1 MSDFF
6 VVVEN
11 LNDWSPYYPS
21 QDVIT
26 FDDYLHRVHKPEGG
40 RVRVINLCRKYKY
53 LSSGYYCSL
62 LAEARAHHVLPSVRT
77 LNDVGRKSL
86 ASLQL
91 IDMEKQLA
99 KLHPEKD
106 GVTRSFRS
114 WFGHCVEEE
123 LLPIAR
129 EVFERIPCPILE
141 ITLIY
146 KKQWE
151 IKSVK
156 PVSLTELTS
165 TEEQES
171 FANTFEK
178 FSSKMWR
185 KPKSQKR
192 YRYDLAILVDPEE
205 EMPPSD
211 PKALK
216 RFVKAANQLGIA
228 TEFIG
233 KKDYIR
239 LAEYDGLFIRE
250 TTTVDHHT
258 YRFAKK
264 AEAEDLVVID
274 DPTSILRCTNKIY
287 LADLLQTHKIPTPRT
302 EIFSSTSEK
311 TLNKLVESIGFPMV
325 LKIPDGSFSRG
336 VIKVETFEQLENE
349 SKNLMQNSALLLAQ
363 EFLYTGYDWRIG
375 VLNNKPLYACRYY
388 MVNDHWQ
395 IYQHG
400 GKGVKSGKYDT
411 LPTFEVPNTV
421 LEVATKATRLIG
433 NGFYGVDIKQS
444 ESRIVVIEVNDNPSI
459 ESGVEDK
466 YLGDQLYIE
475 IMEEFLRRMAARRQQ
490 PA

>member
-62 LAEARAHHVLPSVRT
+62 LAEARTHHVLPSVRT

-86 ASLQL
+86 ATLQL
-91 IDMEKQLA
+91 TDMEKQLA
-99 KLHPEKD
+99 KLQPGTD
-106 GVTRSFRS
+106 GTTRSFRS
-114 WFGHCVEEE
+114 WFGDCIEEE
-123 LLPIAR
+123 LLPVAR
-129 EVFERIPCPILE
+129 EIFERIPCPILE
-141 ITLIY
+141 ITLAY

-156 PVSLTELTS
+156 PISLTELTNS
-165 TEEQES
+165 EEQES

-178 FSSKMWR
+178 FSRKMWR
-185 KPKSQKR
+185 KPKTQKR
-192 YRYDLAILVDPEE
+192 YQYDLAILIDPEE
-205 EMPPSD
+205 KMPPSD

-216 RFVKAANQLGIA
+216 RFVKAAAKLGIA

-287 LADLLQTHKIPTPRT
+287 LADLLQTHKVPTPRT
-302 EIFSSTSEK
+302 EIFSSTSDK
-311 TLNKLVESIGFPMV
+311 TLNRLVESIGFPMV

-336 VIKVETFEQLENE
+336 VIKVENLQELETE
-349 SKNLMQNSALLLAQ
+349 SKILMQNSALLLAQ

-388 MVNDHWQ
+388 MVSDHWQ

-400 GKGVKSGKYDT
+400 GEAVKSGKYDT
-411 LPTFEVPNTV
+411 LPTFEVPNSV

-444 ESRIVVIEVNDNPSI
+444 ESRVVVIEVNDNPSI

-466 YLGDQLYIE
+466 YLGEQLYTE
-475 IMEEFLRRMAARRQQ
+475 IMEEFLRRMTARRQRQ
-490 PA
+490 I